1 MLLTLIR
8 RFKPGG
14 IGVHFEMTWT
24 GLPIAAVLLGVF
36 GSAGAQNVDRPLFE
50 SHSPLE
56 LTIEG
61 PFRALSRDGDERPE
75 RDGLVR
81 YMDAQGDEVVLDVAI
96 RIRGNSRV
104 EICSSNPLRL
114 NLKRG
119 QVGGTLFAG
128 QNQLKLVTLCNR
140 GASYRDYL
148 AQEYQIYRAYNA
160 LTDHSFR
167 VRWLTVN
174 YVETEGRRPS
184 SSTEHAFL
192 IEEDW
197 EAAERHGMEVV
208 EVETLALPELDPQAT
223 ALLAVFQFMTG
234 NTDWSGT
241 SGPPGEDCCHNG
253 AVIAAPGSDQ
263 LKVLLPY
270 DFDQSGLIDA
280 AYAQPSGSLSIRSVT
295 QRLYRGYCP
304 ANQELDWA
312 IRRVNERRA
321 EVLSAFESELVSER
335 ARRRA
340 IGYLIESYEI
350 INDPQRRQSVIEERC
365 RG

>member
-1 MLLTLIR
+1 MLLTLVT
-8 RFKPGG
+8 RFKPGDT
-14 IGVHFEMTWT
+14 GVQIVISRSSVS
-24 GLPIAAVLLGVF
+24 IAVVLLGAL
-36 GSAGAQNVDRPLFE
+36 GSAGAQQVERPLFE
-50 SHSPLE
+50 SHAPLE

-61 PFRALSRDGDERPE
+61 PFRALSRDGEERPE

-81 YMDAQGDEVVLDVAI
+81 YLDAQGDEVVLDVAI

-104 EICSSNPLRL
+104 EICSFNPLRL
-114 NLKRG
+114 NFKRG

-128 QNQLKLVTLCNR
+128 QNQLKLVTLCKR

-148 AQEYQIYRAYNA
+148 AQEYQTYRAYNA
-160 LTDHSFR
+160 LTDRSFR

-174 YVETEGRRPS
+174 YVETGGRRPS
-184 SSTEHAFL
+184 SFTEHAFL

-197 EAAERHGMEVV
+197 EVAERHGMEVV
-208 EVETLALPELDPQAT
+208 EVESLTLPELDPQAT

-253 AVIAAPGSDQ
+253 AVMAPPGSGQ
-263 LKVLLPY
+263 LRVLVPY
-270 DFDQSGLIDA
+270 DFDQSGLIDTE
-280 AYAQPSGSLSIRSVT
+280 YALPSDGLGIRSVT
-295 QRLYRGYCP
+295 QRLYRGYCS

-312 IRRVNERRA
+312 IQHVNERRA
-321 EVLSAFESELVSER
+321 QVLSAFESDLVSER
-335 ARRRA
+335 AKRRA
-340 IGYLIESYEI
+340 VGYLSESYEI
-350 INDPQRRQSVIEERC
+350 INDAERMRSDIVERC